1 MHVMF
6 HTVMASCQCE
16 KCHQK
21 RNLFTQCLHD
31 MTGGMGRTK
40 KKILKN
46 INIMPE
52 NFLHDLRQLL
62 RQLRQ
67 SPNAKLTPQQQ
78 SILQAHRLPLRRFTV
93 HDPRLLL
100 ATKRRVNG
108 KLIPLAQ
115 AIALLLINNPKL
127 MENYVNSIEAH

>member
-1 MHVMF
+1 M
-6 HTVMASCQCE
+6 TTCQCE

-21 RNLFTQCLHD
+21 RALFTQCLQD

-40 KKILKN
+40 KRILKS

-62 RQLRQ
+62 KQLRQ
-67 SPNAKLTPQQQ
+67 SPNAKLTSQQQ
-78 SILQAHRLPLRRFTV
+78 QILQAHRLPLRRFTV

-108 KLIPLAQ
+108 QLVPLAQ
-115 AIALLLINNPKL
+115 AIGQLLVSNPNL
-127 MENYVNSIEAH
+127 MQNYVNSIKAH

>member
-1 MHVMF
+1 M
-6 HTVMASCQCE
+6 TTCQCE

-21 RNLFTQCLHD
+21 RALFTQCLQD

-62 RQLRQ
+62 KQLRQ

-78 SILQAHRLPLRRFTV
+78 QILQAHRLPLRRFTV

-108 KLIPLAQ
+108 QLIPLAQ
-115 AIALLLINNPKL
+115 AIGQLLVSNPNL
-127 MENYVNSIEAH
+127 MQNYVNGIEAH

>member
-1 MHVMF
+1 M
-6 HTVMASCQCE
+6 TTCQCE

-21 RNLFTQCLHD
+21 RALFTQCLQD

-40 KKILKN
+40 KRILKN

-62 RQLRQ
+62 KQLRQ

-78 SILQAHRLPLRRFTV
+78 QILQAHRLPLRRFTM

-100 ATKRRVNG
+100 ASKRRVNG
-108 KLIPLAQ
+108 QLIPLAQ
-115 AIALLLINNPKL
+115 AIGQLLVNNPNL
-127 MENYVNSIEAH
+127 MQNYVNGIEPH

>member
-1 MHVMF
+1 
-6 HTVMASCQCE
+6 MASCQCE

-21 RNLFTQCLHD
+21 RALFTQCLED

-40 KKILKN
+40 RKILKN

-62 RQLRQ
+62 KQLRQ
-67 SPNAKLTPQQQ
+67 SPNAKLTPHQQR
-78 SILQAHRLPLRRFTV
+78 ILQAHRLPLRRFTV
-93 HDPRLLL
+93 HDPRQLL

-108 KLIPLAQ
+108 QLIPLAQ
-115 AIALLLINNPKL
+115 AIGLLLVSNPTL
-127 MENYVNSIEAH
+127 MEKYVNTIEAH

>member
-1 MHVMF
+1 
-6 HTVMASCQCE
+6 MAPCQCE

-21 RNLFTQCLHD
+21 RALFTHCLQD
-31 MTGGMGRTK
+31 MTGGIGRTK

-62 RQLRQ
+62 KQLRQ

-78 SILQAHRLPLRRFTV
+78 QILQAHRLPLRRFTV

-108 KLIPLAQ
+108 QLIPLAQ
-115 AIALLLINNPKL
+115 AIGLLLVNNPKL
-127 MENYVNSIEAH
+127 MENYVNDIEAH

>member
-1 MHVMF
+1 
-6 HTVMASCQCE
+6 
-16 KCHQK
+16 
-21 RNLFTQCLHD
+21 

-62 RQLRQ
+62 KQLRQ
-67 SPNAKLTPQQQ
+67 SPNAKLSSEQQR
-78 SILQAHRLPLRRFTV
+78 ILQAHRLPLRRFTV
-93 HDPRLLL
+93 HDPRMML

-108 KLIPLAQ
+108 QLMPLVQ
-115 AIALLLINNPKL
+115 AIALLLANNPKL
-127 MENYVNSIEAH
+127 MGNYVNGIEAH